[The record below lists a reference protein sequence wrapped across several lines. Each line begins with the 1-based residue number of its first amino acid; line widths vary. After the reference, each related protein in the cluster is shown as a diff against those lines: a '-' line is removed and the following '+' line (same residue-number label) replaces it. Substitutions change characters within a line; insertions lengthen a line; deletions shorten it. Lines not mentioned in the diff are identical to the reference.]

1 MRQAARR
8 AALAAAA
15 LLLPGCASL
24 PFLLHPPPRLASCA
38 GALVPTGEIP
48 GELFWRERVRVTGGD
63 VDAGFELAV
72 QKRGDELVVVG
83 WNEFGAQAF
92 SAVQR
97 GSQVE
102 LHSELGRALAVPP
115 ENLVRDLHRARF
127 GAAPGAGVEV
137 AREGE
142 RATIENARC
151 GYRAVFVRI
160 PAR

>member
-1 MRQAARR
+1 LRQATRR

-15 LLLPGCASL
+15 LLLPGCATL
-24 PFLLHPPPRLASCA
+24 PFLLHPPPSLAPCP
-38 GALVPTGEIP
+38 GELVPTGEIP
-48 GELFWRERVRVTGGD
+48 GDLFWRERVRVVGGD

-83 WNEFGAQAF
+83 FNEFGAQAF

-97 GSQVE
+97 GAEVE
-102 LHSELGRALAVPP
+102 LRSELGRALAVPP
-115 ENLVRDLHRARF
+115 GNLLRDLHRARF
-127 GAAPGAGVEV
+127 GAAPGGRVEV

-142 RATIENARC
+142 RVEIENPRC
-151 GYRAVFVRI
+151 GYRAVFVRV